1 MFFSAGKIERFLD
14 LGFFIVFLFG
24 CILTCLNKSP
34 NRPINKSTDQ
44 QTNTKMTAF
53 ITRDLTDHSEF
64 KNLLTAAGWEAEGRS
79 LVELSPLP
87 FYEIPDADWI
97 FFSSQNAVRFFFENQ
112 GILSVSDFKPP
123 SALKHNRWAALGP
136 ATAKALADFVESV
149 DFTGTG
155 EPRGTA
161 EAFRRGGLDPVP
173 GSRILF
179 PAARHSRQ
187 SVMSFLSDAFQCMHF
202 PVYNNRLV
210 ADPPG
215 STADVLVFTSPMNAE
230 AYFTKNSL
238 VKNQHVVA
246 IGETTGA
253 ALRELGLAEI
263 HIAAEPSERGL
274 ADAVLKFDV

>member
-1 MFFSAGKIERFLD
+1 
-14 LGFFIVFLFG
+14 
-24 CILTCLNKSP
+24 
-34 NRPINKSTDQ
+34 
-44 QTNTKMTAF
+44 MTAF

-87 FYEIPDADWI
+87 FSEIPGADWI

-112 GILSVSDFKPP
+112 GIRSGADVKSP
-123 SALKHNRWAALGP
+123 ARLKHIQWAALGP
-136 ATAKALADFVESV
+136 ATAKALAEYVEMV

-155 EPRGTA
+155 EPKGTA
-161 EAFRRGGLDPVP
+161 DAFRSGGVEPAP
-173 GSRILF
+173 GARILF

-187 SVMSFLSDAFQCMHF
+187 SVMSYLADDFQCIHF

-210 ADPPG
+210 DDPPG
-215 STADVLVFTSPMNAE
+215 SNADVLVFTSPMNAE
-230 AYFTKNSL
+230 AYFSKNRL
-238 VKNQHVVA
+238 AKNQHVVA

-253 ALRELGLAEI
+253 ALRELGLGEI